1 MTSTGEMI
9 AWFLDNN
16 DITVNLLARASS
28 VTSKTVYRLIH
39 EGANL
44 SYKIALGLHI
54 LLPEIKAEDIVAYD
68 ARFQAEKMS
77 KNQTVI

>member
-16 DITVNLLARASS
+16 GITINQLAEVSS
-28 VTSKTVYRLIH
+28 VKPMTVYRLIH
-39 EGANL
+39 EGTKL
-44 SYKIALGLHI
+44 SDKIALGLHI
-54 LLPEIKAEDIVAYD
+54 LLPGIKLEDIIAYD

>member
-9 AWFLDNN
+9 AWFLGNN
-16 DITVNLLARASS
+16 GITINQLARASG

-44 SYKIALGLHI
+44 SDKIALGLHK
-54 LLPEIKAEDIVAYD
+54 LLPGIKPEDIIAYD
-68 ARFQAEKMS
+68 AKFQAEK
-77 KNQTVI
+77 NE